1 MNKRASNATTFFG
14 KFFNENPEYLKIK
27 LDIERHE
34 SRKKEVDSKIDDIKT
49 KIDFHEEGLDRNK
62 DEKKDIETLL
72 RENKNRINGKLT
84 TFEQAEVFFN
94 IDTTEIANGIDDYV
108 NNLFKLLVLYLL
120 KTIFIPV
127 IFFYAFIKMVK
138 MIWDV
143 DWIKVI
149 E

>member
-1 MNKRASNATTFFG
+1 M
-14 KFFNENPEYLKIK
+14 
-27 LDIERHE
+27 
-34 SRKKEVDSKIDDIKT
+34 DSKIDDIKT